1 MSTPQG
7 EVYDLGYRHYDGPRE
22 GRIRAHKALWVDG
35 IRTVLGIGRG
45 WGAKVLPVILFI
57 CVITPALV
65 AAIIA
70 SVVGL
75 GDFQLFRHEEYYA
88 IVLIVVALFAAI
100 MAPELLCPD
109 RRHGVL
115 GLYLVRPLT
124 RTDYVAARWFAFFSI
139 TLSFVLAGQVV
150 LFAGLLLA
158 ATEPL
163 DYVRDN
169 WLDVPRFLLAGLVLA
184 AFTTTVPL
192 AVSAFTTRRAY
203 ATAFVVAVFIVT
215 PIISGALTATECT
228 TTPDPNDA
236 SNTVRECD
244 YTTGDAA
251 KWISLVNVLEV
262 PSLVNDL
269 IFPGGTFEDP
279 DGLDGPPQAS
289 AELHDAVPVAW
300 YVVVVGALGYVLW
313 WRYRRLSV

>member
-45 WGAKVLPVILFI
+45 WGSKVLPVILFI
-57 CVITPALV
+57 CVITPAVV

-75 GDFQLFRHEEYYA
+75 PEFELFRHEEYYA

-109 RRHGVL
+109 RRYGVI

-158 ATEPL
+158 AAEPL
-163 DYVRDN
+163 DYLRDN

-203 ATAFVVAVFIVT
+203 ATAFVVAVFIIT
-215 PIISGALTATECT
+215 PIVAGALTSTECT
-228 TTPDPNDA
+228 TVQDRDNS
-236 SNTVRECD
+236 SNMVTECD
-244 YTTGDAA
+244 YATGDAA
-251 KWISLVNVLEV
+251 KWLSLINVLGV
-262 PSLVNDL
+262 PTLVNDL
-269 IFPGGTFEDP
+269 VFPGETFDAS
-279 DGLDGPPQAS
+279 DGPEQAAS
-289 AELHDAVPVAW
+289 ELHDAVPVAW
-300 YVVVVGALGYVLW
+300 YVVIVAGLGYTLW
-313 WRYRRLSV
+313 WRYRRLPV

>member
-22 GRIRAHKALWVDG
+22 GRLRAHKALWVDG

-45 WGAKVLPVILFI
+45 WGSKVLPVILFI

-70 SVVGL
+70 SLTGL
-75 GDFQLFRHEEYYA
+75 EEAVFRHEEYYA
-88 IVLIVVALFAAI
+88 IVLLVVALFAAI

-109 RRHGVL
+109 RLHGVL

-124 RTDYVAARWFAFFSI
+124 RTDYVSARWFAFFSI
-139 TLSFVLAGQVV
+139 TLGFVLAGQVV

-158 ATEPL
+158 ASDPL
-163 DYVRDN
+163 DYLQDN
-169 WLDVPRFLLAGLVLA
+169 WLDVPRFVLAGLALA

-203 ATAFVVAVFIVT
+203 ATAFVVAVFIIT
-215 PIISGALTATECT
+215 PIISGALTSRECT
-228 TTPDPNDA
+228 TIQDPND
-236 SNTVRECD
+236 SSSRTTECD
-244 YTTGDAA
+244 YVTGDAA
-251 KWISLVNVLEV
+251 KWLSLINVLGV
-262 PSLVNDL
+262 PTLVNDL
-269 IFPGGTFEDP
+269 IFPGGAFGES
-279 DGLDGPPQAS
+279 GESNEAAS
-289 AELHDAVPVAW
+289 ELHDAVPVAW
-300 YVVVVGALGYVLW
+300 YLAVVGALGYTLW
-313 WRYRRLSV
+313 WRYRRLPV

>member
-1 MSTPQG
+1 MSSPQG

-22 GRIRAHKALWVDG
+22 GRTRAHKALWVDG

-45 WGAKVLPVILFI
+45 WGSKVLPVILFI

-75 GDFQLFRHEEYYA
+75 ADFEFYRHEGYYA

-109 RRHGVL
+109 RRHGVI

-163 DYVRDN
+163 EYVREN
-169 WLDVPRFLLAGLVLA
+169 WLDVPRFLLAGLALA

-203 ATAFVVAVFIVT
+203 ATAFVIAVFF
-215 PIISGALTATECT
+215 ISAPVAGILTSTECT
-228 TTPDPNDA
+228 TVEDANDR
-236 SNTVRECD
+236 SNVVTECD
-244 YTTGDAA
+244 YATGDAA
-251 KWISLVNVLEV
+251 KWLSLVNVLAV
-262 PSLVNDL
+262 PTLVNDL
-269 IFPGGTFEDP
+269 IFPGEAFG
-279 DGLDGPPQAS
+279 GSDGPEQAAS
-289 AELHDAVPVAW
+289 ELHDAVPVAW
-300 YVVVVGALGYVLW
+300 YLVIVGALGYTLW

>member
-22 GRIRAHKALWVDG
+22 GRVRAHKALWVDG

-45 WGAKVLPVILFI
+45 WGSKVLPVILFI
-57 CVITPALV
+57 CVITPAVV

-75 GDFQLFRHEEYYA
+75 PDFELFGHEEYYA

-109 RRHGVL
+109 RRYGVI

-139 TLSFVLAGQVV
+139 TLGFVLAGQVV

-163 DYVRDN
+163 EYLREN
-169 WLDVPRFLLAGLVLA
+169 WLDVPRFLLAGLALA

-203 ATAFVVAVFIVT
+203 ATAFVVAVFIIT
-215 PIISGALTATECT
+215 PIISGALTSTECT
-228 TTPDPNDA
+228 TISDPNDS
-236 SNTVRECD
+236 SNRITECD
-244 YTTGDAA
+244 YATGDAA
-251 KWISLVNVLEV
+251 KWLSLIDVLGV

-279 DGLDGPPQAS
+279 EGFDGPEQAS
-289 AELHDAVPVAW
+289 SELHDAVPVAW
-300 YVVVVGALGYVLW
+300 YLVVVGALGYVLW
-313 WRYRRLSV
+313 WRYRRLSI

>member
-1 MSTPQG
+1 MTTPQG

-22 GRIRAHKALWVDG
+22 GRLRAHKALWVDG

-45 WGAKVLPVILFI
+45 WGSKVLPVVLFI

-70 SVVGL
+70 SVSGL
-75 GDFQLFRHEEYYA
+75 DGVQFFRHEEYYA
-88 IVLIVVALFAAI
+88 IVLIIVALFAAI

-109 RRHGVL
+109 RRDGVM

-139 TLSFVLAGQVV
+139 TLVFVLAGQVV

-158 ATEPL
+158 AAEPL
-163 DYVRDN
+163 DYVREN
-169 WLDVPRFLLAGLVLA
+169 WLDVPRFLLAGLALA

-203 ATAFVVAVFIVT
+203 ATAFVVAVFIIT
-215 PIISGALTATECT
+215 PVVAGALTVSECT
-228 TTPDPNDA
+228 TVT
-236 SNTVRECD
+236 TVEGGSSTTVSECD
-244 YTTGDAA
+244 YATGDAA
-251 KWISLVNVLEV
+251 KWLSLINVLGV
-262 PSLVNDL
+262 PTLVNDL
-269 IFPGGTFEDP
+269 IFPGEVFEGSRD
-279 DGLDGPPQAS
+279 AS
-289 AELHDAVPVAW
+289 DELHEAVPVAW
-300 YVVVVGALGYVLW
+300 YLAVVAGLGYTLW
-313 WRYRRLSV
+313 WRYRRMPV

>member
-1 MSTPQG
+1 MSSPQG

-22 GRIRAHKALWVDG
+22 GRLRAHKALWVDG

-45 WGAKVLPVILFI
+45 WGSKVLPVVLFI

-75 GDFQLFRHEEYYA
+75 PDFELFRHEEYYA

-109 RRHGVL
+109 RRDGVI

-124 RTDYVAARWFAFFSI
+124 RTDYVAARWFAFFSM
-139 TLSFVLAGQVV
+139 TLMFVLAGQVV
-150 LFAGLLLA
+150 LFAGLVLA

-163 DYVRDN
+163 DYIREN
-169 WLDVPRFLLAGLVLA
+169 WADVPRFLLAGLALA

-203 ATAFVVAVFIVT
+203 ATAFVIAVFF
-215 PIISGALTATECT
+215 ISAPVAGVLTATDCT
-228 TTPDPNDA
+228 TLQDPN
-236 SNTVRECD
+236 NTSRAITECD
-244 YTTGDAA
+244 YATGDAA
-251 KWISLVNVLEV
+251 KWLSLVNVLGV

-269 IFPGGTFEDP
+269 IFPGETFDNS
-279 DGLDGPPQAS
+279 DGPEQAAS
-289 AELHDAVPVAW
+289 ELHDAVPVAW
-300 YVVVVGALGYVLW
+300 YLVIVSTLGYTLW